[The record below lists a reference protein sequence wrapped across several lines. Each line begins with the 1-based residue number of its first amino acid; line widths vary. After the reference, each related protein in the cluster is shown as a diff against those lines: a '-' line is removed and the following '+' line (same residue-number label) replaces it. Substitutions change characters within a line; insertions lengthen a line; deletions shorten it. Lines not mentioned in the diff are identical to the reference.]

1 MAISPVAG
9 GILSAGSG
17 LLQAGGSIASGIIGR
32 DAAKEAEAAQMDAL
46 LRSLGFLGDSQDRAL
61 SLLDPFISSG
71 TQARDF
77 LTAALYGPE
86 AAQAQR
92 QIERARLESTIR
104 NLEQQ
109 WGGTMD
115 ENIQR
120 LDKTTAFLTGK
131 NASERRHALMM
142 EQVQKGKEEL
152 QRAQQALTSFDAE
165 SGAFDKFGQ
174 AVRAQFD
181 KPLEASPLYQFQVDI
196 GTRNINRELAARGL
210 HNSGAGL
217 ETLATFVRGL
227 GAEETERQFARKQ
240 AELDRLFQMFSSG
253 QNAST
258 NASNIIMSFAQPM
271 AANMVQQGQVQAQGA
286 MNRAAATQGMIT
298 GVGNAIT
305 GGVGQ
310 FLNFDMAQNMMNLL
324 ARNKTGQ
331 QAGNA

>member
-1 MAISPVAG
+1 MPIDPIMGFMGG
-9 GILSAGSG
+9 GI
-17 LLQAGGSIASGIIGR
+17 LQAGGSIASGIIGR

-109 WGGTMD
+109 WGGTME

-120 LDKTTAFLTGK
+120 LDKTTALLTGK

-174 AVRAQFD
+174 FD

-196 GTRNINRELAARGL
+196 GTRNINRQLAARGL

-227 GAEETERQFARKQ
+227 GAEESQRQYMRQ
-240 AELDRLFQMFSSG
+240 QDELNRLMQMFGAG
-253 QNAST
+253 QNAAQSGA
-258 NASNIIMSFAQPM
+258 NLVASFAGPM
-271 AANMVQQGQVQAQGA
+271 SQNIAQQGQVQAQGA

-305 GGVGQ
+305 GGIGS
-310 FLNFDMAQNMMNLL
+310 FLNFDMVQNMMNLL